1 MINEKVLKERYI
13 LITHVLLS
21 MRLKARYKGFFYLRE
36 ILILMLDGQGIEND
50 SEVCGIK
57 EIIPK
62 ALYIDV
68 SKKLLVS
75 IENIE
80 KSIRVAINRMWE
92 DVEPGLEIDVF
103 GKKFVFPKKKPT
115 NTQFLCSSY
124 NLLREL
130 LEFPQN

>member
-1 MINEKVLKERYI
+1 MINEKALKERYI

-68 SKKLLVS
+68 SKKLF
-75 IENIE
+75 NATPQPGMF
-80 KSIRVAINRMWE
+80 IRLCKNKKQY
-92 DVEPGLEIDVF
+92 EIT
-103 GKKFVFPKKKPT
+103 GR
-115 NTQFLCSSY
+115 NG
-124 NLLREL
+124 R
-130 LEFPQN
+130 

>member
-130 LEFPQN
+130 WEFPQN

>member
-1 MINEKVLKERYI
+1 
-13 LITHVLLS
+13 
-21 MRLKARYKGFFYLRE
+21 
-36 ILILMLDGQGIEND
+36 MLDGQGIEND